1 MAIPKD
7 YDIDYYVGDLYQLVL
22 YPKNEDGSQYDLV
35 NHTGLLTVSTER
47 GNPATEIF
55 SASAQMSAS
64 PSRII
69 MTISPEN
76 GILLSASSEYVYDLE
91 ITNQSEPDKVYSFLT
106 GNISV
111 QQGVTRNQLYD
122 YELADAGVLAA
133 IEAINVIIDGGVP
146 TSVFYSI
153 FDGGTP

>member
-1 MAIPKD
+1 MAIPKT
-7 YDIDYYVGDLYQLVL
+7 YDINYYVGDLYQLVL
-22 YPKNEDGSQYDLV
+22 YPKDENGNQYDLE

-47 GNPATEIF
+47 GNPETTIFTETVL
-55 SASAQMSAS
+55 MSAS
-64 PSRII
+64 PSR
-69 MTISPEN
+69 MVMSISPEN
-76 GILLSASSEYVYDLE
+76 GILLSGASYVYDLE
-91 ITNQSEPDKVYSFLT
+91 VIDQDEPQKVYSFLT
-106 GNISV
+106 GNLSV

-133 IEAINVIIDGGVP
+133 IQAINVIIDGGVP

>member
-1 MAIPKD
+1 MAIPKI

-22 YPKNEDGSQYDLV
+22 YPKNEDGSQYNLE
-35 NHTGLLTVSTER
+35 NHTGLLTVSTQR
-47 GNPATEIF
+47 GNPATEVF
-55 SASAQMSAS
+55 SASVQMSAS
-64 PSRII
+64 PSRMV
-69 MTISPEN
+69 MTILPEN
-76 GILLSASSEYVYDLE
+76 GILLTGASYVYDLE
-91 ITNQSEPDKVYSFLT
+91 VIDQSFPDQVYSFIT
-106 GNISV
+106 GNVAV

>member
-7 YDIDYYVGDLYQLVL
+7 YNIDYYVGDLYQLVL
-22 YPKNEDGSQYDLV
+22 YPKNEDGSQYNLD
-35 NHTGLLTVSTER
+35 NHTGLLTIATER
-47 GNPATEIF
+47 GNPEAQII
-55 SASAQMSAS
+55 SASAQISAS
-64 PSRII
+64 PSRIL
-69 MTISPEN
+69 MTIEPDQ
-76 GILLSASSEYVYDLE
+76 GIFLTGASYVYDLE
-91 ITNQSEPDKVYSFLT
+91 VIDQSSPTEIYSFLT
-106 GNISV
+106 GTIST

>member
-7 YDIDYYVGDLYQLVL
+7 YNINYYVGDLYQLVL
-22 YPKNEDGSQYDLV
+22 YPKNEDGSQYNLT
-35 NHTGLLTVSTER
+35 NHTGLFTVSTQR
-47 GNPATEIF
+47 GNPQTDVF
-55 SASAQMSAS
+55 SASVQMSAS
-64 PSRII
+64 PSRMI

-76 GILLSASSEYVYDLE
+76 GILLTGASYVYDLE
-91 ITNQSEPDKVYSFLT
+91 VIDQSSPDQVYSFIT

-146 TSVFYSI
+146 TSIYYSI

>member
-1 MAIPKD
+1 MAIPKT
-7 YDIDYYVGDLYQLVL
+7 YDINYYAGDLYQLVL
-22 YPKNEDGSQYDLV
+22 YPKNEDGSQYDLT

-47 GNPATEIF
+47 GNPQTDIF
-55 SASAQMSAS
+55 SASAGMSAS
-64 PSRII
+64 PSRIV

-76 GILLSASSEYVYDLE
+76 GVLLTGASYVYDLE
-91 ITNQSEPDKVYSFLT
+91 VIDQSHPDEVYSFIT
-106 GNISV
+106 GVLNV

-133 IEAINVIIDGGVP
+133 IEAINVIIDGGIP

>member
-7 YDIDYYVGDLYQLVL
+7 YNINYYVGDLYQLVL
-22 YPKNEDGSQYDLV
+22 YPKDEDGNQYDLE
-35 NHTGLLTVSTER
+35 NHTALFTVSTER
-47 GNPATEIF
+47 GNSDTNVF
-55 SASAQMSAS
+55 SASPQISAS
-64 PSRII
+64 PSRIV
-69 MTISPEN
+69 MTLSPEN
-76 GILLSASSEYVYDLE
+76 GILLSGASYFYDLE
-91 ITNQSEPDKVYSFLT
+91 ITNQSVPQEVYSFLT
-106 GNISV
+106 GTITT

-133 IEAINVIIDGGVP
+133 IEAINVIIDGGIP